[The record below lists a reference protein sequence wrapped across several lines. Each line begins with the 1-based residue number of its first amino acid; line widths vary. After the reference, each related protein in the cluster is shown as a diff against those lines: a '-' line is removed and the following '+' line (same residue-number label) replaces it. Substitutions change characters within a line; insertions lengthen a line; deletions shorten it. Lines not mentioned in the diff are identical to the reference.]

1 MTSLGA
7 PERRSS
13 RVTARPGEVPA
24 GRESWLDGRVLAW
37 ASYDI
42 ASSTYIAVVPTV
54 LFPIFYLTVVETG
67 EARLLAWG
75 AGVSVALLLA
85 GLVAPF
91 LGKVADR
98 GGNRWL
104 FLAIGTL
111 VCCGATG
118 ALSLVGAGKSLLALS
133 IFALA
138 QAAYSLSQPL
148 YESYLPMLSR
158 AQDSGR
164 VSAFGWAV
172 GFIGGIIAIVALL
185 PMASAT
191 PEHSGHPLFDRGFLL
206 VAVLFFLLACPAL
219 WMLRRLVDGK
229 RPPRTPASPQ
239 SQSIWQTLLHW
250 RLNRELFKIIAA
262 FYLVNSAMVTVS
274 VFAAE
279 YFRSSFGASPHE
291 LLVLMLVYTLI
302 ALPATFAFGVLG
314 DRWTHGSAI
323 FVSLAIWT
331 GAIILMALGTDAWVP
346 MAVVV
351 LLGMVYGATQALFR
365 SLIAQ
370 WVPRGREAEFF
381 GFNTAAGRVSA
392 SFGPLLY
399 GLIATLT
406 DDSRVALGSMIVFVV
421 AGAGVLS
428 LVKGNPSTAL
438 RER

>member
-13 RVTARPGEVPA
+13 RVAARPGATPA
-24 GRESWLDGRVLAW
+24 GRRPWLDRRVLAW

-42 ASSTYIAVVPTV
+42 ASSTYVAVVPTV

-104 FLAIGTL
+104 FLTIGTL

-118 ALSLVGAGKSLLALS
+118 ALSFVGAGQSLLALS

-158 AQDSGR
+158 AEDSGR

-172 GFIGGIIAIVALL
+172 GFLGGIIAIVALL
-185 PMASAT
+185 PLASDT
-191 PEHSGHPLFDRGFLL
+191 GEHSGHPLFERGFLL

-219 WMLRRLVDGK
+219 WILRRLVDGK
-229 RPPRTPASPQ
+229 RPPRKPAPP
-239 SQSIWQTLLHW
+239 QSIWQALLHW

-279 YFRSSFGASPHE
+279 YFRSSFGASPHD

-314 DRWTHGSAI
+314 DRWTHSSAI
-323 FVSLAIWT
+323 FLSLAIWT
-331 GAIILMALGTDAWVP
+331 GAIILMAFGTSAWVP
-346 MAVVV
+346 MMVVV

-381 GFNTAAGRVSA
+381 GFNTAAGRISA

-406 DDSRVALGSMIVFVV
+406 GDSRMALVSMIVFVV
-421 AGAGVLS
+421 AGAGVLT
-428 LVKGNPSTAL
+428 LVKGDPSTAL